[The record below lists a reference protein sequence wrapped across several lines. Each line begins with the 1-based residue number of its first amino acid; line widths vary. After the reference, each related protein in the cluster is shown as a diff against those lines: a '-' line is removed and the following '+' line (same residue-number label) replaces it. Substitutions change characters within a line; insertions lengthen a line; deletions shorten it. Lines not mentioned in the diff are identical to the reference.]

1 MKLYTYTNAP
11 NPRRVSLF
19 LAEKGLE
26 IPVVEVNLRIM
37 EHKKPDFLV
46 KNPRAKVPVLELDD
60 GSFIS
65 ETLAICRYLEALH
78 PEPSLFGD
86 TPKKIGEIEM
96 NNRILEFDFYQPL
109 GVAWRNGPVVKK
121 VYGEMKQI
129 PEAREQA
136 EEQVKAFYERFDAML
151 KEREYVA
158 GDYFSMADIIA
169 LTTIDFATTLV
180 ELKPDAGLKHL
191 WAWYERVNQ
200 RPAITPLS

>member
-37 EHKKPDFLV
+37 EHKKPDFLAR
-46 KNPRAKVPVLELDD
+46 NPRAKVPVLELDD
-60 GSFIS
+60 GSYIS

-86 TPKKIGEIEM
+86 TPQKIGEIEM

-109 GVAWRNGPVVKK
+109 GIAWRNGPVVKK
-121 VYGEMKQI
+121 VYGDMKQI
-129 PEAREQA
+129 PEAKEQA
-136 EEQVKAFYERFDAML
+136 DEQVKAFYERFDAML
-151 KEREYVA
+151 KERSYVA
-158 GDYFSMADIIA
+158 GDYFSMSDIIA

-180 ELKPDAGLKHL
+180 ELKPDAGLKNL

-200 RPAITPLS
+200 RPAITPLN